1 MTVIDIRNIFSDRN
15 IELVAIDPA
24 YIYYAEEKNEEGR
37 RDLYLL
43 EYNRR
48 TKKERLVMNYTFDDP
63 SFAAHIYSFDKTIV
77 LVVENGSN
85 SLWLIELEKKTG
97 GELNRRKIVCTG
109 RFKECLA
116 LDADHILIYMSP
128 DEENAEIFVLS
139 LPDEKMVTEGIKAL
153 PYGMM
158 SVGVKGSSKDQVFRF
173 TGKRWAARL
182 NRCENEG
189 ERAVYRFAFTEWKTH
204 NGMAEDAL
212 NMNRLTTALEKMFFA
227 INPETR
233 LRTEPIEFERKHTF
247 L

>member
-1 MTVIDIRNIFSDRN
+1 MAFVLAFGVLAVVIAVGLI
-15 IELVAIDPA
+15 AH
-24 YIYYAEEKNEEGR
+24 K
-37 RDLYLL
+37 
-43 EYNRR
+43 
-48 TKKERLVMNYTFDDP
+48 RLVDAGEII
-63 SFAAHIYSFDKTIV
+63 SRKT
-77 LVVENGSN
+77 N
-85 SLWLIELEKKTG
+85 
-97 GELNRRKIVCTG
+97 
-109 RFKECLA
+109 F
-116 LDADHILIYMSP
+116 M
-128 DEENAEIFVLS
+128 ENAEIFVLS

-173 TGKRWAARL
+173 TGKGWAARL